1 MSYYDVSDIV
11 KELGG
16 MFFHHTS
23 MMTTLRTS
31 VVTVGGVMTAGA
43 PTLYGPATAASTHEG
58 RRVQGLLLN
67 RAVQLPRRLHLHR
80 AAELGF
86 GANLWA
92 VVAGGGASHR
102 HPHVRQGASPSRRP
116 LGVPA
121 TLIEPLNGVTTH

>member
-43 PTLYGPATAASTHEG
+43 PTYM
-58 RRVQGLLLN
+58 GLQRPLPRT
-67 RAVQLPRRLHLHR
+67 RAVVCR
-80 AAELGF
+80 AYC
-86 GANLWA
+86 
-92 VVAGGGASHR
+92 
-102 HPHVRQGASPSRRP
+102 
-116 LGVPA
+116 
-121 TLIEPLNGVTTH
+121 